1 MAKKRG
7 AYKKY
12 PKEFRQMA
20 VERMATSENITA
32 LAKELGVPLMSLY
45 AWRDQLGSGEAGPRS
60 KRYESMLRQENSEL
74 KRLLA
79 DKVLEADFFRGALQK
94 VEARRQQKSDSGAK
108 TSTTKSEE

>member
-7 AYKKY
+7 SYKKY
-12 PKEFRQMA
+12 PKEFRQKA

-45 AWRDQLGSGEAGPRS
+45 AWRDQLGSGEAGLRS
-60 KRYESMLRQENSEL
+60 RRYESILRKENSEL

-94 VEARRQQKSDSGAK
+94 VEARRQQKSDSGAR

>member
-12 PKEFRQMA
+12 SKEFRQMA
-20 VERMATSENITA
+20 VERMATTENITA

-45 AWRDQLGSGEAGPRS
+45 GWRAQLGDGEAAPRS
-60 KRYESMLRQENSEL
+60 KRYESMLRRENSEL

-94 VEARRQQKSDSGAK
+94 VEARRQQKNDSGAR
-108 TSTTKSEE
+108 TSTTKSEK

>member
-12 PKEFRQMA
+12 AKEFRQKA
-20 VERMATSENITA
+20 VEQMATSENITA
-32 LAKELGVPLMSLY
+32 LAKELGVPLMTLY
-45 AWRDQLGSGEAGPRS
+45 GWRTQLGSGEAAPRS
-60 KRYESMLRQENSEL
+60 KRYESELRQENSEL

-94 VEARRQQKSDSGAK
+94 VAARRQQQSDTGAR

>member
-7 AYKKY
+7 PYKKY

-45 AWRDQLGSGEAGPRS
+45 AWRDQLGGEEAAPRS
-60 KRYESMLRQENSEL
+60 KRYESMLRKENSEL

-94 VEARRQQKSDSGAK
+94 VEARRQQQSDSGAR

>member
-12 PKEFRQMA
+12 PKEFRQQA
-20 VERMATSENITA
+20 VELMASSENITA

-45 AWRDQLGSGEAGPRS
+45 GWRDQLGGREDAPRS
-60 KRYESMLRQENSEL
+60 KRYESKLRKENSEL

-79 DKVLEADFFRGALQK
+79 DKVLEADFFRGALQA

>member
-1 MAKKRG
+1 VAKKRG

-45 AWRDQLGSGEAGPRS
+45 AWRDQFGGGEAAPRS
-60 KRYESMLRQENSEL
+60 KRFESMLRKENSEL

-79 DKVLEADFFRGALQK
+79 DKMLEADFFRGALQT
-94 VEARRQQKSDSGAK
+94 VEARRQQRSDSGAK

>member
-7 AYKKY
+7 PYKKY
-12 PKEFRQMA
+12 PKEFRQKA
-20 VERMATSENITA
+20 VERMARSENITE

-45 AWRDQLGSGEAGPRS
+45 SWRDQLGGEEAAPRS
-60 KRYESMLRQENSEL
+60 KRYESMLRKENSEL

-79 DKVLEADFFRGALQK
+79 DKVLEADFFRGALQT
-94 VEARRQQKSDSGAK
+94 VEARRQQKSDSGAR

>member
-7 AYKKY
+7 PYKKY
-12 PKEFRQMA
+12 PKEFRQRA

-45 AWRDQLGSGEAGPRS
+45 AWREQLGGGEVAPRS
-60 KRYESMLRQENSEL
+60 KRYESILRKENSEL